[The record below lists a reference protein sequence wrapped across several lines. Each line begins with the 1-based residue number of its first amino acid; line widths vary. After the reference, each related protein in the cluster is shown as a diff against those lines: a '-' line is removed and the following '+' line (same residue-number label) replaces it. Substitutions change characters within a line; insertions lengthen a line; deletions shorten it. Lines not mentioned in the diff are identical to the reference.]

1 MLLFLKSFV
10 IGIAMAAPLG
20 PISMLLIKKT
30 LESGII
36 AGVMIAI
43 GAASAEA
50 LYCGIAGVAMTSV
63 TAFIQ
68 QYQTHLRIVG
78 KILMASILISECR
91 LFAQKQGTVALKAA
105 DKVALSAKIFFMTLA
120 NPVTILTLSG
130 IFLSFSIQFNGIYEV
145 AIATVA
151 VFLGSSFWCISLSCL
166 TAFGKRYMSS
176 GFVTGLQV
184 FSLGLLG
191 ALVIF
196 L

>member
-1 MLLFLKSFV
+1 
-10 IGIAMAAPLG
+10 MAA
-20 PISMLLIKKT
+20 
-30 LESGII
+30 
-36 AGVMIAI
+36 
-43 GAASAEA
+43 
-50 LYCGIAGVAMTSV
+50 
-63 TAFIQ
+63 
-68 QYQTHLRIVG
+68 
-78 KILMASILISECR
+78 ILISECR
-91 LFAQKQGTVALKAA
+91 FFADKKGTVPLKAA
-105 DKVALSAKIFFMTLA
+105 DKAALSVKIFLMTLA

-130 IFLSFSIQFNGIYEV
+130 IFLSFRIQFNGIDEV
-145 AIATVA
+145 AIAMIA

>member
-78 KILMASILISECR
+78 KILMASILI
-91 LFAQKQGTVALKAA
+91 Q
-105 DKVALSAKIFFMTLA
+105 
-120 NPVTILTLSG
+120 
-130 IFLSFSIQFNGIYEV
+130 
-145 AIATVA
+145 
-151 VFLGSSFWCISLSCL
+151 
-166 TAFGKRYMSS
+166 
-176 GFVTGLQV
+176 
-184 FSLGLLG
+184 LLNS
-191 ALVIF
+191 
-196 L
+196 